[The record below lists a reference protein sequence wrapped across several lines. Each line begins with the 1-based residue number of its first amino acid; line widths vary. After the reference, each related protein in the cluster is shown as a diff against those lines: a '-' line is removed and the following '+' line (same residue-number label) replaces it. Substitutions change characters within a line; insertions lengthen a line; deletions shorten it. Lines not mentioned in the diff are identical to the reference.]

1 VSAIGAIF
9 AAGGVCG
16 DEVDAMASVLGQV
29 PHDHCAT
36 WVSGRIGLAACTLH
50 TNAESR
56 ECPQPDVSGD
66 GRIAAIFD
74 GHLLNPSEIAAD
86 LEARGVRLRSR
97 SDVEIAR
104 RAYETWG
111 EDCADRLHGEYSL
124 IIADCRSGRLWATRD
139 HMGFL
144 PLYYKEEYG
153 RLIIASDFRT
163 ISALSAAPLE
173 PDHRYLAQVITKR
186 WFLRD
191 TTPWKG
197 VKRLTRAH
205 TLSYD
210 GEKLSTRK
218 YWVPPTDITIRYKTD
233 AEYAEHYREMLFDCV
248 RRSSRCD
255 QPVGIAVSGG
265 LDSSSLYCVADRL
278 EKSGQLLAPGF
289 KGYSLA
295 AEEGGNAFEL
305 PYARAVAEHIGRELT
320 EVPLFDPDINW
331 YTQDAAWHRGIP
343 IPSNGAM
350 MLGMEKRVVADGS
363 RVMING
369 GGGDEWLQGNSQYY
383 REFVS
388 ERDFG
393 GYWRALRR
401 DSQAFGWPAAL
412 KQALRHTGG
421 EIMPEPVR
429 RAIRRH
435 LRERRRRS
443 DPPLSWLSPELRDA
457 MVEAEE
463 AYEAELPENAV
474 HWSKHNIATS
484 PFGDL
489 SHSLMR
495 RQRSAIGFESRHPM
509 LSRSFIEFSMQTPA
523 EIKRKGSVSKAL
535 HRQAMAGILPPVILE
550 RKSKANFTNTKIDG
564 QFADYVRE
572 NAKKQLAQLCDVKAL
587 APVLSVDFDAPEGDY
602 WAWEIWGLYASAA
615 FLYQDNCVTQINPA
629 TGVQQDR
636 IRE

>member
-1 VSAIGAIF
+1 MSAIGAIF
-9 AAGGVCG
+9 APGGVRA
-16 DEVDAMASVLGQV
+16 DEIGAMVSVLGQV
-29 PHDHCAT
+29 PHDQSAT

-56 ECPQPDVSGD
+56 ECAQPDVSDD
-66 GRIAAIFD
+66 GQVAAIFD
-74 GHLLNPSEIAAD
+74 GHLLNPDEIAAD

-104 RAYETWG
+104 HAYETWG
-111 EDCADRLHGEYSL
+111 DDCADRLHGEFSL
-124 IIADCRSGRLWATRD
+124 IIADCRNGRLWATRD

-144 PLYYKEEYG
+144 PLYYKEERG
-153 RLIIASDFRT
+153 RLIIASDLRT
-163 ISALSAAPLE
+163 ISALSESPLE

-205 TLSYD
+205 TLTYD
-210 GEKLSTRK
+210 GQRISSRK

-248 RRSSRCD
+248 RRSSRSD
-255 QPVGIAVSGG
+255 KPVGIAVSGG

-278 EKSGQLLAPGF
+278 EQSGQLMAPGLR
-289 KGYSLA
+289 GYSLA
-295 AEEGGNAFEL
+295 AAEGGNAFEL
-305 PYARAVAEHIGRELT
+305 PYARAVAAHVERELT
-320 EVPLFDPDINW
+320 EVPLFDPDIDW
-331 YTQDAAWHRGIP
+331 YTQDAAWHHGIP
-343 IPSNGAM
+343 VPSNGAM
-350 MLGMEKRVVADGS
+350 MLDMEKRVVADGS

-393 GYWRALRR
+393 GYWRALQR
-401 DSQAFGWPAAL
+401 DGRALGWPEAL
-412 KQALRHTGG
+412 KLASRHTVG
-421 EIMPEPVR
+421 ELTPE
-429 RAIRRH
+429 AIRRAVRKY
-435 LRERRRRS
+435 LRTRRRRI
-443 DPPLSWLSPELRDA
+443 DPPLNWLSPELRA
-457 MVEAEE
+457 ALAEAEE

-509 LSRSFIEFSMQTPA
+509 LSRSFIEFSLRTPA
-523 EIKRKGSVSKAL
+523 QVKRRGAVSKAL
-535 HRQAMAGILPPVILE
+535 HRRAMDGILPPVILE
-550 RKSKANFTNTKIDG
+550 RTSKANFTNTKIDA
-564 QFADYVRE
+564 QFAQYVRE
-572 NAKKQLAQLCDVKAL
+572 NAADQLGQICDVKAL
-587 APVLSVDFDAPEGDY
+587 KPLLKVDFNAPEGDY
-602 WAWEIWGLYASAA
+602 WAWEIWGLYASSA
-615 FLYQDNCVTQINPA
+615 FLYQGNCVTRLNPA

-636 IRE
+636 IR